1 MRGESEDGVV
11 VRRICGIDVD
21 NLLLNS
27 IQKLPKA
34 SSRSLE
40 VWVIGAR
47 IWPLNIVFVKTF
59 T

>member
-1 MRGESEDGVV
+1 MRGEGEDGVV
-11 VRRICGIDVD
+11 VRGICGIDVD

-34 SSRSLE
+34 SSRSLV